1 MVEIHEIFQALNE
14 LAPVEGKL
22 GDDNVGLLV
31 GSWEDRV
38 ERVLVALD
46 ITMDVIGE
54 ARSMGAE
61 LIVSHHPL
69 FFERRDVTDSDPT
82 GARILALARSGMSAI
97 CMHTNL
103 DVAPGGVNDA
113 LCETLGLEDTET
125 FGPEACG
132 RVGYVP
138 RQSLFDFM
146 AHVKGALNAGG
157 LRYVDAGRPVCRVA
171 VLGGSGG
178 GDMPD
183 ALAAGAD
190 TYVTADVKHHQFL
203 DAAQMGINLIDAGHF
218 STENVVVPV
227 LAGLLEERFPE
238 LEVRISRTHTQ
249 PERFFQDT

>member
-1 MVEIHEIFQALNE
+1 M
-14 LAPVEGKL
+14 
-22 GDDNVGLLV
+22 
-31 GSWEDRV
+31 
-38 ERVLVALD
+38 
-46 ITMDVIGE
+46 
-54 ARSMGAE
+54 
-61 LIVSHHPL
+61 
-69 FFERRDVTDSDPT
+69 
-82 GARILALARSGMSAI
+82 
-97 CMHTNL
+97 
-103 DVAPGGVNDA
+103 
-113 LCETLGLEDTET
+113 
-125 FGPEACG
+125 
-132 RVGYVP
+132 GYVP

-203 DAAQMGINLIDAGHF
+203 DAAQMGINLIAAGADTYVTADVKHHQFLDAAQMGINLIDAGHF